1 VIRYR
6 RRPLP
11 AAGRK
16 AWGLQLVVDL
26 VLVTVTLAFF
36 WLGTLALAIFDYNRE
51 GVLMFTAFAVVA
63 TIIAVLI
70 LAQDI
75 RGFRRAPRR

>member
-1 VIRYR
+1 LIRYR

-16 AWGLQLVVDL
+16 AWGLQLAVDL
-26 VLVTVTLAFF
+26 VLAAVTLGFF
-36 WLGTLALAIFDYNRE
+36 WLAVLAIAIFDYNRA
-51 GVLMFTAFAVVA
+51 GFLIFLAFAVFA
-63 TIIAVLI
+63 TIGALYQ
-70 LAQDI
+70 LAHDV